1 MGVVYGATHIAMDR
15 QVAIKILPETSAN
28 RIARF
33 QREARS
39 MSKLSH
45 QNVVQVYDFGSMKN
59 RDLFLVMEFLEGV
72 PLSNYNRKIMDAHR
86 LLHIMIQVCR
96 ALEAA
101 HDKSIVHRDLKPDN
115 IFLVTDVEGRD
126 QVKVLDFGIA
136 KVLTDTGK
144 PDDLTLTH
152 AGRVCGTP
160 HFMAPEQITLG
171 SIDGRVDLYAIG
183 VSLFQLLTG
192 RRLFPAGSKEH
203 ILSKHLYEIPQGIRE
218 AAPEAGYSRRLESVV
233 AKCLSKEANERYQS
247 ARSLRK
253 ELELF
258 LNGTLPI
265 FASSTAYDGNDETL
279 DRLTPKPQVGG
290 QLDISVGSSSSSEMM
305 IVPPA
310 SDDHTWQKG
319 KVLLVDD
326 SLYLSS
332 QLSELLHDKGFE
344 VLLARNGEEGLEQ
357 LSLHPDVVMC
367 VTDINMPKMD
377 GIQLL
382 QAIRTTPAI
391 AELKVMVMSA
401 ANDKALFRR
410 AQDLGVFAWVVKP
423 AQPESIVQAIEQ
435 TVAKS

>member
-1 MGVVYGATHIAMDR
+1 V
-15 QVAIKILPETSAN
+15 
-28 RIARF
+28 
-33 QREARS
+33 
-39 MSKLSH
+39 
-45 QNVVQVYDFGSMKN
+45 
-59 RDLFLVMEFLEGV
+59 
-72 PLSNYNRKIMDAHR
+72 
-86 LLHIMIQVCR
+86 
-96 ALEAA
+96 A

-136 KVLTDTGK
+136 KVLTDSGK

-171 SIDGRVDLYAIG
+171 TVDGRVDLYAIG

-203 ILSKHLYEIPQGIRE
+203 ILSKHLYEVPMGIRE
-218 AAPEAGYSRRLESVV
+218 AAPDAGYSKRLETVI
-233 AKCLSKEANERYQS
+233 AKCLSKEANMRYQS

-258 LNGTLPI
+258 LNGNLPI
-265 FASSTAYDGNDETL
+265 FDSTTAYDDDETI
-279 DRLTPKPQVGG
+279 DRLLPKPDATGAG
-290 QLDISVGSSSSSEMM
+290 DLASNSSGSGSEMM
-305 IVPPA
+305 IVPPT
-310 SDDHTWQKG
+310 SSDHTWQKG

-332 QLSELLHDKGFE
+332 QLSELLHERGFE

-357 LSLHPDVVMC
+357 LALHPDVVMC

-391 AELKVMVMSA
+391 AELQVMVMSA
-401 ANDKALFRR
+401 ANDKSLFRR
-410 AQDLGVFAWVVKP
+410 AQELGVFAWVVKP
-423 AQPESIVQAIEQ
+423 AHPESIVEAIEQ
-435 TVAKS
+435 TVDKS

>member
-1 MGVVYGATHIAMDR
+1 MGVVYGGTHIAMDR
-15 QVAIKILPETSAN
+15 QVAIKVLPETSAN

-72 PLSNYNRKIMDAHR
+72 PLSNFNRQVMDAHR
-86 LLHIMIQVCR
+86 LLHIIIQVCR
-96 ALEAA
+96 ALEVA

-136 KVLTDTGK
+136 KVLTDSGK

-171 SIDGRVDLYAIG
+171 TVDGRVDLYAIG

-203 ILSKHLYEIPQGIRE
+203 ILSKHLYEVPMGIRE
-218 AAPEAGYSRRLESVV
+218 AAPDAGYSKRLETVI
-233 AKCLSKEANERYQS
+233 AKCLSKEANMRYQS

-258 LNGTLPI
+258 LNGNLPI
-265 FASSTAYDGNDETL
+265 FDSTTAYDDDETI
-279 DRLTPKPQVGG
+279 DRLLPKPDATGAG
-290 QLDISVGSSSSSEMM
+290 DLASNSSGSGSEMM
-305 IVPPA
+305 IVPPT
-310 SDDHTWQKG
+310 SSDHTWQKG

-332 QLSELLHDKGFE
+332 QLSELLHERGFE

-357 LSLHPDVVMC
+357 LALHPDVVMC

-391 AELKVMVMSA
+391 AELQVMVMSA
-401 ANDKALFRR
+401 ANDKSLFRR
-410 AQDLGVFAWVVKP
+410 AQELGVFAWVVKP
-423 AQPESIVQAIEQ
+423 AHPESIVEAIEQ
-435 TVAKS
+435 TVDKS